1 MNEIEKNNQ
10 MIEARAEQLAERIEA
25 LVVEA
30 RKKIASTAN
39 VAMVYTYF
47 EVGRYIVEDEQG
59 GKSRAEYGK
68 SVLKRVSERL
78 TERLG
83 KGWSVDTLEN
93 ARNFYNIY
101 AKSEPVVRKS
111 DVSIDKI
118 QTTSLEISSSTEI
131 LHQTGE
137 EKSHQVGDQLEMPNT
152 YGINPWSIISIFP
165 PKAIGGMRYE

>member
-1 MNEIEKNNQ
+1 MANKVAIIET
-10 MIEARAEQLAERIEA
+10 RAAQLAEKIEV
-25 LVVEA
+25 LVTEA
-30 RKKIASTAN
+30 RQK
-39 VAMVYTYF
+39 VA
-47 EVGRYIVEDEQG
+47 
-59 GKSRAEYGK
+59 
-68 SVLKRVSERL
+68 SERL
-78 TERLG
+78 AERFG

-137 EKSHQVGDQLEMPNT
+137 EKSHQLGDQLEMPDT
-152 YGINPWSIISIFP
+152 LGINPWSIISIFS
-165 PKAIGGMRYE
+165 PKTIGGMRYE